1 MTHEKLSVLMAVY
14 NAEKYLSY
22 AIESI
27 LNQSFTNFKFIII
40 DDCSKDR
47 SPEII
52 DHYRKADRR
61 ILVHRN
67 EENQGLAKSLNTGL
81 GFCDTD
87 YVARMDADDIS
98 EPTRLEK
105 QYNFLQKAKN
115 IDVCGTWIKIIN
127 EREADIGKWHTP
139 LKHRNIINKNYISP
153 ALAHP
158 TVMWKKSNLFTR
170 GLYNEGF
177 NHSED
182 YELWVRISND
192 VKFANIGE
200 FLLRYRI
207 TDSGMTFDEN
217 RADEKRKSILR
228 IQDNIS
234 NIINLDL
241 SDVERE
247 YFYAINLNERLKEIS
262 IGNIGLLIFLIKFF
276 IKVTLHTKVIS
287 LNFLVVVIHKYLI
300 TFYNKD

>member
-1 MTHEKLSVLMAVY
+1 MK
-14 NAEKYLSY
+14 
-22 AIESI
+22 
-27 LNQSFTNFKFIII
+27 
-40 DDCSKDR
+40 
-47 SPEII
+47 
-52 DHYRKADRR
+52 
-61 ILVHRN
+61 
-67 EENQGLAKSLNTGL
+67 
-81 GFCDTD
+81 
-87 YVARMDADDIS
+87 
-98 EPTRLEK
+98 
-105 QYNFLQKAKN
+105 
-115 IDVCGTWIKIIN
+115 
-127 EREADIGKWHTP
+127 
-139 LKHRNIINKNYISP
+139 
-153 ALAHP
+153 
-158 TVMWKKSNLFTR
+158 
-170 GLYNEGF
+170 GF

-200 FLLRYRI
+200 FYLDI
-207 TDSGMTFDEN
+207 AFSDSGMTFDEN

-262 IGNIGLLIFLIKFF
+262 VGNIGLLIFLIKFF

-300 TFYNKD
+300 TFHNKD